1 MTDRKYTQFE
11 LEMALIQL
19 RYAMIKQ
26 LTDNSLVN
34 QIIDEINSYH
44 TRTERPGEVAQERP
58 AQDPTEP
65 AAAEAVGT
73 EE

>member
-1 MTDRKYTQFE
+1 MTDRKYTEFE
-11 LEMALIQL
+11 MHMALIQL

-44 TRTERPGEVAQERP
+44 SRTERPGETPQERS
-58 AQDPTEP
+58 AEDPTEP
-65 AAAEAVGT
+65 AATEAVGT
-73 EE
+73 KE